1 MIVGT
6 ARSGGGTGF
15 RVVLRRLVPVS
26 ENVYFDLYFALYVD
40 ENATVVS
47 FLILAFAFPN
57 KRLANPPVLYDPVNV
72 VLFLKSNF
80 LL

>member
-1 MIVGT
+1 MIVGI

-15 RVVLRRLVPVS
+15 SVVLRRLVPDS
-26 ENVYFDLYFALYVD
+26 SNVYFDLYVALYVD
-40 ENATVVS
+40 EYATVVS
-47 FLILAFAFPN
+47 LLTLVFAFPN
-57 KRLANPPVLYDPVNV
+57 KRPASPPVLYDPVSV